1 MNKRLIVLI
10 SLFAFIVLIIVLSS
24 TVFSLSTV
32 QVNFLSTT
40 NYLENESDIISS
52 ANFAYGESIFFID
65 REAYTN
71 ELEQNN
77 PYIKV
82 VSIEIVFPNRLI
94 IHAVERNEMYAF
106 KLSDNTYAITDDEL
120 KVLSIKPVFV
130 NTTENAILVTSNISI
145 PANSVLEG
153 ALLPLNATDSKFL
166 TDFSYYSQE
175 WDNHLA
181 SLRGNIKELVLHY
194 EENDTFKVLMRQGV
208 EIIITKQ
215 HTKLNEKIQTAY
227 SVYDTPTIDRTRGI
241 ILVIEEQD
249 GDVVA
254 LYDDGE

>member
-1 MNKRLIVLI
+1 MNKRLVVLI

-24 TVFSLSTV
+24 TVFSLRTV

-40 NYLENESDIISS
+40 SYLENEADIVSS
-52 ANFAYGESIFFID
+52 ASFSYGESIFFID
-65 REAYTN
+65 REVYIN

-77 PYIKV
+77 PYIKI
-82 VSIEIVFPNRLI
+82 VSLEIVFPNRLI

-106 KLSDNTYAITDDEL
+106 KLSDNTYAVTDDEL

-145 PANSVLEG
+145 NATNVVEG
-153 ALLPLNATDSKFL
+153 SLLPLNATDTTFL
-166 TDFSYYSQE
+166 NDFSYYSQE

-181 SLRGNIKELVLHY
+181 SLRGNIKELILHY

-215 HTKLNEKIQTAY
+215 HSKLNEKVQTAY
-227 SVYDTPTIDRTRGI
+227 SVYDNPTIDRTKGI

-254 LYDDGE
+254 LYDSGE

>member
-10 SLFAFIVLIIVLSS
+10 SFFAFIVLIIVLSS
-24 TVFSLSTV
+24 TVFSLRTV

-40 NYLENESDIISS
+40 NYLENEIDIISS
-52 ANFAYGESIFFID
+52 ANFSYGESIFFID
-65 REAYTN
+65 REVYTN
-71 ELEQNN
+71 EIEQNN

-82 VSIEIVFPNRLI
+82 VSLEVVFPNRLI

-106 KLSDNTYAITDDEL
+106 KLSDNSYAITDDEL

-130 NTTENAILVTSNISI
+130 NTTENAILVNSNLSI
-145 PANSVLEG
+145 LVSSVVEG
-153 ALLPLNATDSKFL
+153 AVLPINVTDTKFL

-181 SLRGNIKELVLHY
+181 SLRGNIKEIILHY
-194 EENDTFKVLMRQGV
+194 EQNDSFKVLMRQGV

-215 HTKLNEKIQTAY
+215 HIKLNEKIQTAY
-227 SVYDTPTIDRTRGI
+227 SVYDNPNIDRTKGI
-241 ILVIEEQD
+241 ILVIGEQD

-254 LYDDGE
+254 NYDYSE